1 MPNKEDHPS
10 GAVSPLTGNKVP
22 RGKPFTSSTARS
34 ARQKRTEI
42 ERSNASIVEAFKRI
56 INQEQTDKHGNKML
70 GAEIVARSI
79 MNGCI
84 NGNAKCIDQALAIMG
99 EKPAE
104 NINISAID
112 FSALDAVSWDDDKA

>member
-10 GAVSPLTGNKVP
+10 GAVSPISGNKLP
-22 RGKPFTSSTARS
+22 RGKPFTSNS
-34 ARQKRTEI
+34 ARKARQIRTD
-42 ERSNASIVEAFKRI
+42 RDRANASIVEAFKRLV
-56 INQEQTDKHGNKML
+56 NEEQSDKHGNKLL
-70 GAEIVARSI
+70 GAEVIARSI
-79 MNGCI
+79 MQGCV

>member
-1 MPNKEDHPS
+1 MPNTENI
-10 GAVSPLTGNKVP
+10 TGKKHS
-22 RGKPFTSSTARS
+22 RGKPFTRETARE
-34 ARQKRTEI
+34 ARQIRTAKEKA
-42 ERSNASIVEAFKRI
+42 NASIVEEFKKLV
-56 INQEQTDKHGNKML
+56 NEFQTDKNGKQIL
-70 GAEIVARSI
+70 GAKIIARSI

>member
-1 MPNKEDHPS
+1 MAEHK
-10 GAVSPLTGNKVP
+10 SPVNGQPLP
-22 RGKPFTSSTARS
+22 RGKPFTSETARE
-34 ARQKRTEI
+34 ARQRRTAKEQA
-42 ERSNASIVEAFKRI
+42 NASITEAFKRLVNEI
-56 INQEQTDKHGNKML
+56 QTDKHGNKVL

-104 NINISAID
+104 KVIIQQPD
-112 FSALDAVSWDDDKA
+112 FADLDSIATELRQE